1 MANSPPQPKKR
12 PPHAA
17 PDSIYGMA
25 DPIPTP
31 DAVEHDPDSGWA
43 LWNRVAESQDKPFQA
58 TVPATLS
65 GRLNPGEFPPTANDK
80 LPTMGM
86 PATSIETVDI
96 LDEALQE
103 VRWHNRVCLRPE
115 RWKQLYELLPGK
127 IQEPGHWR
135 PPPPVIGQAWFA
147 TSSIPKRLCFQEH
160 ILWAHKHGALEVVV
174 AFYRGLPETDWLHM
188 GDEE

>member
-1 MANSPPQPKKR
+1 MANSPSQPKKR
-12 PPHAA
+12 AA

-25 DPIPTP
+25 DPIPAP
-31 DAVEHDPDSGWA
+31 EAVEHDPDSGWS
-43 LWNRVAESQDKPFQA
+43 LWNRVAESQDKPYQA
-58 TVPATLS
+58 TEPA
-65 GRLNPGEFPPTANDK
+65 RLDPAEFPPTANDR

-86 PATSIETVDI
+86 PASALKTVDA

-135 PPPPVIGQAWFA
+135 PPPPVIGNAWFA

-160 ILWAHKHGALEVVV
+160 ILWAHKYGALETVM
-174 AFYRGLPETDWLHM
+174 AFYRGLPESDWLHM